1 MAAFIQCPGGRCEGT
16 MDSDQIDGSEV
27 RDVIFAKAGD
37 DDVEGGDSNDV
48 IYGREG
54 DDQKGDFGFD

>member
-1 MAAFIQCPGGRCEGT
+1 

-37 DDVEGGDSNDV
+37 DVEGGDSNDV

-54 DDQKGDFGFD
+54 DDQKGEFGFD